1 MSEPWVLYF
10 LVFAAVF
17 LAVQGATAL
26 VGGDLARRRVQ
37 DRRFAAATGGV
48 ERDEKAIEIV
58 KRRAGESWGRL
69 GGPIARLDRL
79 IMQSGLGMKRARLGL
94 VLAVLW
100 AVAALLLPASLGA
113 APRALGGL
121 VLAAA
126 LAGAVLAIRR
136 RRRIARFGEQLPD
149 VLDVIVRSLRAGHP
163 PSVSLSLVAR
173 EMPEPAGPEFAVVF
187 DEVSYGRDLR
197 EALDNLSD
205 RVGHDDLRFL
215 VISVSVASRTGGD
228 LGEILASLSRLIR
241 DRFRLRRKVRAL
253 SSEGRF
259 SAVAL
264 SIIPVALFGII
275 NLLSK
280 DFYREVWGHPVLDFA
295 LGAAAALMI
304 VGNVVMYRMVN
315 FKV

>member
-1 MSEPWVLYF
+1 MTEPWVLYF

-17 LAVQGATAL
+17 LAVQGVTAL
-26 VGGDLARRRVQ
+26 VGGDIARRRVQ
-37 DRRFAAATGGV
+37 ERRFAAVAGSV

-69 GGPIARLDRL
+69 GGPIAAVDRL
-79 IMQSGLGMKRARLGL
+79 ITQSGLRMRRPLLGF
-94 VLAVLW
+94 VVMAVWLF
-100 AVAALLLPASLGA
+100 AGLLLPASVGA
-113 APRALGGL
+113 VLRVSGGL
-121 VLAAA
+121 VLALA
-126 LAGAVLAIRR
+126 LTGAVLALKR
-136 RRRIARFGEQLPD
+136 RRRIALFGEQLPD

-163 PSVSLSLVAR
+163 LSVSLSLVGR

-197 EALDNLSD
+197 EALDNLSE
-205 RVGHDDLRFL
+205 RVGHEDLRFL
-215 VISVSVASRTGGD
+215 VTSVSVASRTGGN

-241 DRFRLRRKVRAL
+241 DRFRLKRKVRAL

-264 SIIPVALFGII
+264 SVIPFALFGII

-295 LGAAAALMI
+295 LGLAAVLMI
-304 VGNVVMYRMVN
+304 VGNVVMYRMVH